1 MEAFHT
7 MNPVEWSPWALL
19 SLTVLMLLFE
29 RIVPIG
35 RVRSAE
41 RLAEHYRET
50 SDKQLENNTIL
61 TNALS
66 ELLEGTKTS
75 GQFIEKIQREA
86 AKVRGPEVDAE

>member
-1 MEAFHT
+1 MGFEGL
-7 MNPVEWSPWALL
+7 NPVEWSPWALL
-19 SLTVLMLLFE
+19 SLTVLLLLFE

-50 SDKQLENNTIL
+50 SEKQLENNTVL

-75 GQFIEKIQREA
+75 GQFIEKMQREA
-86 AKVRGPEVDAE
+86 AKERAPEVDSK